1 MGFSNMLAL
10 DWSEWFTTFGAIGGE
25 ALNFIGHLFYAIFV
39 GVGMLIEF
47 VLSLFKKLAGIDAM
61 HLTLENKYI
70 DVGGEGRWTDIS
82 YAFITSDVVMT
93 TFWTIFAMCIALLVV
108 FTIFAIVKSEFS
120 TDVKNA
126 AKLPIIQR
134 AVKSIVNFIL
144 IPVLSVASLYGA
156 NMLTKAV
163 YYTFNGDSNYC
174 ITNVVFNAG
183 ATQANRASLDN
194 GFANYLLSTQTVY
207 FAADTKVSALEAME
221 AMLKKYFSVDGFIW
235 VKSYRQSSENVTTS
249 VSSNSGTWDGSPIL
263 AADDGDPYC
272 IGELVKGIA
281 NGDYEATA
289 GTRLGTFYCKPKGNK
304 NVGEEWYEWIIQI
317 PITVT
322 YKNKNEG
329 FCQTIPNAYI
339 NSANPSLYTLPD
351 GGKAAKLNL
360 YNGDKRTLYYHFEST
375 SGTQYCHFSKSS
387 LKNAIKAEDIDSW
400 WKSSTNIQR
409 CVYGFSDEDRTI
421 IADTINIYANSIGAV
436 SRQELEIAE
445 VVELWDVLKAEY
457 NTDDETVFKTMP
469 SSSNETD
476 ILAITTKQ
484 RTALVDFINRI
495 FVGNGDGKGAYCKYA
510 VWKSGKSDFTLK
522 TEDEMNDMV
531 KSSNLGSTLTT
542 IDQVETDEKYVSRFT
557 TAAGIT
563 YLKISSE
570 TLHVETHTKTSWKNV
585 YGDTE
590 EWTTEYTPDV
600 QQHWW
605 KPTNFSGQAIMD
617 IGLVGYFYKF
627 NNMNLVMMLFGM
639 VAIAWQYLKLIL
651 VFVKRALEMVLLFLM
666 APVVTAI
673 APLDK
678 GSAEGSWRSNW
689 IKQLTMTA
697 VPVFAINIF
706 FTIVPLISTL
716 NFFGDSSVVNFGGM
730 VNPLYATYNA
740 FVSIIF
746 IYVGVSMIN
755 KASALLA
762 GFLGTEDMISTGK
775 DLTGKALSTIG
786 TASKGAAVVGGM
798 ALAGPA
804 AAFKG
809 LYSGLQGHKAKKKSL
824 QKSKEAVLGDL
835 DDQIAAAKESG
846 DTARVASLQ
855 YKRDHFDEISKEN
868 RWVLKGHLEAAN
880 HDLEAANV
888 DRESAQKKVDDTK
901 NRMQG
906 RDAFIAQQREKLEE
920 LEREREEKAAFF
932 EKRGLSW
939 NNSKEKR
946 KLDKRQSDIESE
958 IAHAEFEKKSYGK
971 ILERREKDLDNAQRR
986 ADNAQ
991 RRVDNAQGDVRL
1003 YDQVVNAPDDAKLA
1017 GKEARQEAW
1026 KAANDGGAVKALES
1040 GQKALN
1046 KTKGGKVISHIP
1058 GVNWAVNKAMFGALG
1073 ILAQVGDR
1081 KFFSD
1086 TPKNGL
1092 DFIKGVDSSA
1102 GAILEKFMDPGSGGK
1117 VISTADE
1124 NKFRDTVKE
1133 EKARKKAWEQQL
1145 KYEDEKIENQ
1155 NKAQK
1160 ETETKRILQEYER
1173 FKMGAFNVNGGKM
1186 TVNADRAET
1195 IAKNY
1200 DDIIKKRANE
1210 DYKNKVHEKDKD
1222 FEKFKKMLKDLEA
1235 EQKKDPQKVT
1245 VDSSDKTLSE
1255 QIMKAM
1261 KAVNYQSNKELKN
1274 INAGFDAMRKI
1285 LSDILKKL

>member
-1 MGFSNMLAL
+1 MGFSNMLAAVWD
-10 DWSEWFTTFGAIGGE
+10 DWFRVVCGIGGE

-61 HLTLENKYI
+61 HLTLGNKYI

-194 GFANYLLSTQTVY
+194 GFANYLLSSDAVY
-207 FAADTKVSALEAME
+207 FANERILLNRSSFTSV
-221 AMLKKYFSVDGFIW
+221 LKKYFTCDDAYISVMKYEKIKYG
-235 VKSYRQSSENVTTS
+235 SASEAVVYKQEIKNQDS
-249 VSSNSGTWDGSPIL
+249 WDISQDSLHLYDYAQDPSEYYVSWDENYAGRFRLQKRDQPTE
-263 AADDGDPYC
+263 
-272 IGELVKGIA
+272 IG
-281 NGDYEATA
+281 AT
-289 GTRLGTFYCKPKGNK
+289 
-304 NVGEEWYEWIIQI
+304 WYEWTIQVPVTLTFMGEEYGYAQMAKSLAI
-317 PITVT
+317 WTRGETVSMSLRT
-322 YKNKNEG
+322 PSSDCAPYTGFDRRAFGKAYLKQISVEDLDSWKQGSSSTEVLARCQYLADDEKTEIVEAVKAYNLLVNGGDSASLYKNYAWLWNVLKKEYDTDETKIFG
-329 FCQTIPNAYI
+329 Q
-339 NSANPSLYTLPD
+339 
-351 GGKAAKLNL
+351 
-360 YNGDKRTLYYHFEST
+360 DKPVFTST
-375 SGTQYCHFSKSS
+375 SIEEIT
-387 LKNAIKAEDIDSW
+387 AD
-400 WKSSTNIQR
+400 QR
-409 CVYGFSDEDRTI
+409 E
-421 IADTINIYANSIGAV
+421 
-436 SRQELEIAE
+436 
-445 VVELWDVLKAEY
+445 K
-457 NTDDETVFKTMP
+457 
-469 SSSNETD
+469 
-476 ILAITTKQ
+476 
-484 RTALVDFINRI
+484 LVDFINRI

-510 VWKSGKSDFTLK
+510 VWKSGESDFTLK
-522 TEDEMNDMV
+522 TEEEMNDMV

-542 IDQVETDEKYVSRFT
+542 IDQVETDEKYVSKFKT
-557 TAAGIT
+557 TAGIA

-570 TLHVETHTKTSWKNV
+570 NLHVTSKTT
-585 YGDTE
+585 G
-590 EWTTEYTPDV
+590 EWQDMYKKKDSDDWSDGAEYTPDV
-600 QQHWW
+600 QQWWW

-762 GFLGTEDMISTGK
+762 GFLGTEDMIATGK

-868 RWVLKGHLEAAN
+868 RWALKGHLEAAN

>member
-1 MGFSNMLAL
+1 MGFSNMLAAVWD
-10 DWSEWFTTFGAIGGE
+10 DWFRVVCGIGGE
-25 ALNFIGHLFYAIFV
+25 ALNYIGYLFYAIFV
-39 GVGMLIEF
+39 GVGMLVEF

-61 HLTLENKYI
+61 RLTLEDKYI

-163 YYTFNGDSNYC
+163 DYTFNDDNNYC

-235 VKSYRQSSENVTTS
+235 VKSCQQSSENVTTS
-249 VSSNSGTWDGSPIL
+249 VSLNSGTWDGSPIL
-263 AADDGDPYC
+263 ATDDGDPYC
-272 IGELVKGIA
+272 IKELVKGIVD
-281 NGDYEATA
+281 GDYEVTK
-289 GTRLGTFYCKPKGNK
+289 GTRLGTFYCKPVGDK
-304 NVGEEWYEWIIQI
+304 NVGEEWYEWTIQI

-322 YKNKNEG
+322 YKNKNDG
-329 FCQTIPNAYI
+329 FYQTIPNAYI
-339 NSANPSLYTLPD
+339 NPTNPSLYTNPD
-351 GGKAAKLNL
+351 GGKALALNL
-360 YNGDKRTLYYHFEST
+360 DNGDKKTLYYHFAPI
-375 SGTQYCHFSKSS
+375 SGTQHSHFSKNS
-387 LKNAIKAEDIDSW
+387 LKNAIKAEDINSW
-400 WKSSTNIQR
+400 WNSSNYIQR

-510 VWKSGKSDFTLK
+510 VWKSGESDFTLK

-570 TLHVETHTKTSWKNV
+570 TLHVETHTTTSWKNV

-590 EWTTEYTPDV
+590 KWITEYTPDV
-600 QQHWW
+600 QQWWW

-740 FVSIIF
+740 FTSIIF

-762 GFLGTEDMISTGK
+762 GFLGTEDMIATGK

-809 LYSGLQGHKAKKKSL
+809 LYSGWQGHKAKKKSL

-846 DTARVASLQ
+846 DTARVTELQ
-855 YKRDHFDEISKEN
+855 DRRNNYDGYFKSK
-868 RWVLKGHLEAAN
+868 KYSKA
-880 HDLEAANV
+880 
-888 DRESAQKKVDDTK
+888 
-901 NRMQG
+901 
-906 RDAFIAQQREKLEE
+906 E
-920 LEREREEKAAFF
+920 LERAEKGEEFYTKRIDANNAANKADLEFIAKKQEELKKAESDDLILAKRMNNKAGKKVWQGSPEQKAADA
-932 EKRGLSW
+932 R
-939 NNSKEKR
+939 R
-946 KLDKRQSDIESE
+946 KAIRDEIAAKQKDVAARNKDIEQDSK
-958 IAHAEFEKKSYGK
+958 FRQKNVDDEKFYQQM
-971 ILERREKDLDNAQRR
+971 LDS
-986 ADNAQ
+986 
-991 RRVDNAQGDVRL
+991 
-1003 YDQVVNAPDDAKLA
+1003 PHDAKLA

-1026 KAANDGGAVKALES
+1026 KTANDGGAVKALES